1 MCNNHDMK
9 EFLADLLQN
18 KNILMFAAAISYI
31 LGLFAYFTDKP
42 ILFAGIFTISSLVL
56 LLKNFPWKIVLLW
69 VFIFY
74 VAFFNASLRIKNS
87 DELFSLAPIDG
98 TIYGQIV
105 SIPNSNIQNNSKFF
119 FRVEKIKTNNGVIKT
134 LSNKVLVNMNSE
146 TDSDFS
152 HLLIGNYYEIDGKL
166 RKPFKASNPSQ
177 FSYGNYL
184 RNFQTYTLFYADKT
198 DVRSVSHKLSFRW
211 KVIQFL
217 NNKRNNIINTHS
229 KYLKSPN
236 LEILGGIVFGDD
248 AVAPPDYI
256 KTTFINSGLLHI
268 LAASGMNVAFISG
281 FLFFFLRNFGVPYNV
296 RIISGILVIILYSLM
311 TGLGASVIR
320 AALML
325 VFILLGKLIDRDAHS
340 VALLSFV
347 GLLMLIYNPA
357 YINDVGFQL
366 SFIVT
371 FGILVSA
378 DVVMEY
384 TKKMPMWLSGA
395 IFIPI
400 IAQVWV
406 VPIQMFYFNTISTYS
421 VFANIMTMPFLSV
434 ISFGGFVSSVF
445 SLFEPIA
452 DFVCHSF
459 DFVLNPLLNILVG
472 ISTFFAQL
480 PHSLFITTHPS
491 IVQILVYYLILGLF
505 IVVLKTRFEN
515 KKINILCIVLSLILV
530 FSMFLHVPNHNF
542 EVIAFDVGNADAFL
556 LKTPQNKYFII
567 DSGKSGYKG
576 RRSQADII
584 ILKYLKDRGI
594 RDIEGIIVTHFDDD
608 HAGGVVDL
616 VKNLHVKKVYM
627 NSLTEDKRLAKKI
640 YRVVDKNKDTKKI
653 LAKNNKVIYKE
664 DNFVMTTYI
673 ANFVIN
679 GKDSSENENSIIT
692 FVKNGQMSMLFTGDS
707 GIKAFNK
714 LKYELSPNITVLKVG
729 HHGAK
734 NVINKEMMNYLNPKV
749 SLVSVGYNRYGHPN
763 LVTMKILERSKI
775 IRTDRMNSIKIV
787 AKKKDYEIYGF
798 DSKLHKYYKRFERKY

>member
-1 MCNNHDMK
+1 MCNNLVMK
-9 EFLADLLQN
+9 EIFNDLFQN
-18 KNILMFAAAISYI
+18 KNTLMFAVAIFYI

-42 ILFAGIFTISSLVL
+42 ILFSGIFTVLAILL
-56 LLKNFPWKIVLLW
+56 LLKNVSWKIILLW
-69 VFIFY
+69 VLIFY
-74 VAFFNASLRIKNS
+74 FGFFNASLRIKNS
-87 DELFSLAPIDG
+87 DELFGLAPVDG

-119 FRVEKIKTNNGVIKT
+119 FRVEKFKTSNGKIKT
-134 LSNKVLVNMNSE
+134 LSNKVLVNLNSVS
-146 TDSDFS
+146 DNDFS
-152 HLLIGNYYEIDGKL
+152 NLLIGNYYEIDGKL
-166 RKPFKASNPSQ
+166 RKPFKSSNPSQ

-198 DVRSVSHKLSFRW
+198 KVKNVSYNLSVRW
-211 KVIQFL
+211 KIVQFL
-217 NNKRNNIINTHS
+217 NNKRNDIITTHS

-236 LEILGGIVFGDD
+236 IEILGGIVFGDD

-281 FLFFFLRNFGVPYNV
+281 FLFFFLRYLGIPYNI
-296 RIISGILVIILYSLM
+296 RIISGIFVIVLYSLM
-311 TGLGASVIR
+311 TGLGASVVR

-325 VFILLGKLIDRDAHS
+325 IFILLGKLIDRDAHS

-371 FGILVSA
+371 FGILVSVN
-378 DVVMEY
+378 VVMEY
-384 TKKMPMWLSGA
+384 AKKLPMWLSGA

-421 VFANIMTMPFLSV
+421 VFANIITMPFLSV

-452 DFVCHSF
+452 DIVCHAF
-459 DFVLNPLLNILVG
+459 DFVLNPLLTILVG

-491 IVQILVYYLILGLF
+491 ILQILLYYVILGLF
-505 IVVLKTRFEN
+505 IVILKMRFKN
-515 KKINILCIVLSLILV
+515 KKLNIVCICLMIILTLSTVMHI
-530 FSMFLHVPNHNF
+530 PNHKF

-556 LKTPQNKYFII
+556 LKSPQNKYFII
-567 DSGKSGYKG
+567 DSGKSGYRG

-594 RDIEGIIVTHFDDD
+594 KDIEGIIVTHFDDD
-608 HAGGVVDL
+608 HAGGTIDL
-616 VKNLHVKKVYM
+616 VNNLRVKNVYM
-627 NSLTEDKRLAKKI
+627 NSISDNKRLAQKI
-640 YRVVDKNKDTKKI
+640 YRVVDRNKNTRKV
-653 LAKNNKVIYKE
+653 LAKNNQVIYKE
-664 DNFVMTTYI
+664 NNFVVITYMP
-673 ANFVIN
+673 NFSLS
-679 GKDSSENENSIIT
+679 KHDSSENENSIIT
-692 FVKNGQMSMLFTGDS
+692 LVTSGKMSILFTGDS
-707 GIKAFNK
+707 GVKAFNK
-714 LKYELSPNITVLKVG
+714 LKYELPRNITVLKVG

-734 NVINKEMMNYLNPKV
+734 NVVNKEMMNYLNPKV
-749 SLVSVGYNRYGHPN
+749 SLVSVGYNKYGHPN
-763 LVTMKILERSKI
+763 QVTMKILEKSKI
-775 IRTDRMNSIKIV
+775 VRTDRLNSIKII
-787 AKKKDYEIYGF
+787 AKKNSFEVDGF
-798 DSKLHKYYKRFERKY
+798 DSRLHKYYKRFEKCY